1 MSEKRTLDKAVY
13 AILIGL
19 AAMVLLIVCCR
30 SNQAINPFVLRPVF
44 EGEYSRDGEEWFSLS
59 EEVKF
64 SALEGD
70 LFLRGQFVVEGAPF
84 WESYIVSGY
93 LKHIRLSIS
102 VNGEH
107 VYTSDAEQVWGEKAE
122 SRNTMASTCGSVWVN
137 WKFENM
143 KPEDI
148 VEIHLSNPH
157 SFGNPEAYNVFLDSF
172 YCSNLLVISG
182 ELEEEN
188 KGYEML
194 SMILIIGGIVLMGMA
209 LAYQILKLPLG
220 SILWNIGLMTIFIG
234 GYVFFD
240 MSNIQFKSD
249 MVVFNTY
256 IRQICIRFALLEL
269 GACTWKI
276 LSGKASKLVRIT
288 TYILAGINAVCLLV
302 SAVEMPVLYDT
313 LLLWWMVQLLATVIW
328 LVCCIGGYKQSKK
341 QSRAGLILF
350 ITVQSAVI
358 LELINVGV
366 NGWDKG
372 ILIKIV
378 YSCAF
383 LVYVVWTIVKIAY
396 NHDNSLKVRVLTGEL
411 KNSRIILATSQ
422 IKQHFIFN
430 ILNAISGMCKYDPA
444 RADETLVRFS
454 RYLRNNIAI
463 MQEDGL
469 ELFSKSLEHL
479 EDYLALEQIRFR
491 DKIHFVK
498 KIETEDFLLPPL
510 ILQPLVENSIKHGL
524 LPKEGGGTIWLESK
538 EENNT
543 IIISV
548 KDNGIG
554 YDLAKETENGGVGIE
569 NVRFRLKHM
578 VDGTMEIKSRLQEG
592 TEVIIRIPHPY
603 EEK

>member
-1 MSEKRTLDKAVY
+1 M
-13 AILIGL
+13 
-19 AAMVLLIVCCR
+19 
-30 SNQAINPFVLRPVF
+30 
-44 EGEYSRDGEEWFSLS
+44 DG
-59 EEVKF
+59 
-64 SALEGD
+64 
-70 LFLRGQFVVEGAPF
+70 
-84 WESYIVSGY
+84 
-93 LKHIRLSIS
+93 
-102 VNGEH
+102 
-107 VYTSDAEQVWGEKAE
+107 T
-122 SRNTMASTCGSVWVN
+122 
-137 WKFENM
+137 
-143 KPEDI
+143 
-148 VEIHLSNPH
+148 
-157 SFGNPEAYNVFLDSF
+157 
-172 YCSNLLVISG
+172 
-182 ELEEEN
+182 
-188 KGYEML
+188 
-194 SMILIIGGIVLMGMA
+194 
-209 LAYQILKLPLG
+209 
-220 SILWNIGLMTIFIG
+220 
-234 GYVFFD
+234 
-240 MSNIQFKSD
+240 
-249 MVVFNTY
+249 VVFNTY
-256 IRQICIRFALLEL
+256 IRKICIRFALLEL

-276 LSGKASKLVRIT
+276 LSGKARKLVRIT
-288 TYILAGINAVCLLV
+288 TYMLAGINAVCLLV

-328 LVCCIGGYKQSKK
+328 LVCCIGGYKQTKK

-372 ILIKIV
+372 VLIKIV

-396 NHDNSLKVRVLTGEL
+396 NHANSLKVRVLTGEL

-430 ILNAISGMCKYDPA
+430 ILNAISGMCKYDPV

-543 IIISV
+543 IVISV

-569 NVRFRLKHM
+569 NVRFRLKRM

>member
-19 AAMVLLIVCCR
+19 AAMVLLIVCYR

-44 EGEYSRDGEEWFSLS
+44 EGEYSLDGEEWFSLS

-143 KPEDI
+143 KPEDM

-328 LVCCIGGYKQSKK
+328 LVCCIGGYKQTEK

-366 NGWDKG
+366 NCWDKG

-396 NHDNSLKVRVLTGEL
+396 NHANSLKVRVLTGEL

-430 ILNAISGMCKYDPA
+430 ILNAISGMCKYDPV

-543 IIISV
+543 IVISV